1 MTTNPKI
8 NPNITTEVE
17 QLVSE
22 LNDLAASAYQLA
34 DSAQRLATKLRNDK
48 ADVQADKVVW

>member
-1 MTTNPKI
+1 MTTNHNI
-8 NPNITTEVE
+8 NPKITTEVE

-22 LNDLAASAYQLA
+22 LNELAASAYQLA
-34 DSAQRLATKLRNDK
+34 DSAQRLATRLRGDK